1 MAHNPPPDYYGEHVF
16 NMSTHFSHDILVIG
30 SGAAGLTLALSL
42 ASQYRVAV
50 LSKGEVNEGSTWYAQ
65 GGIAAVLDDDDSVE
79 AHVQDT
85 LSAGAGLCHED
96 SVRFT
101 VERSKAA
108 IQWLIDQGV
117 DFTRHADDSDY
128 HLTKEGGHSH
138 RRIIHSADATGKA
151 VHSTLADKVRATK
164 NITLFEHHI
173 AVDLISE
180 PDVDSG
186 KVRCTGAYVYNC
198 EKQQVEVFQARAVVL
213 ATGGASKV
221 YLYTSNPDGASGD
234 GIAMAWRAGCRVAN
248 MEFNQFHPTC
258 LYHPKAGSFLV
269 TEALRGEGAKLKLPD
284 GSRFMDRFDQRAELA
299 PRDIVA
305 RAIDHEMKR
314 LGADCLYL
322 DISHKPA
329 EFINDHFPTVKQR
342 CLELGIDI
350 TQDPVP
356 VVPAAHY
363 TCGGVVVNH
372 QGQTDL
378 DQLYAIGET
387 SFTGLHGAN
396 RMASNSLLECIVY
409 AQSAAEHI
417 QQTLPDV
424 KPARPVADWD
434 ASRVTNSDEDVVISH
449 NWDELRRF
457 MWDYVGIVR
466 TRKRLERAT
475 HRIKL
480 LQKEIQEY
488 YSNYQIGNDLVE
500 LRNLA
505 MIAELIIRSAMQR
518 KESRGLHYS
527 LDYPE
532 QKTFAR
538 DTMLVPENFAAQSI
552 YIKP

>member
-1 MAHNPPPDYYGEHVF
+1 
-16 NMSTHFSHDILVIG
+16 MSSLHHQHDVLIIG

-42 ASQYRVAV
+42 ADSAKVAV
-50 LSKGEVNEGSTWYAQ
+50 LSKGDLNEGSTWFAQ
-65 GGIAAVLDDDDSVE
+65 GGIAAVLDDNDSTE
-79 AHVQDT
+79 AHVSDT
-85 LSAGAGLCHED
+85 LNAGAGLCHED

-101 VERSKAA
+101 VERGKNA

-117 DFTRHADDSDY
+117 SFTKLQDGEDY

-151 VHSTLADKVRATK
+151 VHSTLIDKVREHA
-164 NITLFEHHI
+164 NLDVFEHHI

-180 PDVDSG
+180 PDTCSG
-186 KVRCTGAYVYNC
+186 KVRCTGGYVYNR
-198 EKQQVEVFQARAVVL
+198 QSDRVDVFQAKAVIL

-221 YLYTSNPDGASGD
+221 YLYSSNPDSASGD
-234 GIAMAWRAGCRVAN
+234 GIAMAWRAGCRIAN

-269 TEALRGEGAKLKLPD
+269 TEALRGEGAHLKLPN
-284 GSRFMDRFDQRAELA
+284 GERFMHRFDERKELA

-314 LGADCLYL
+314 LGSDCLYL
-322 DISHKPA
+322 DISHKP
-329 EFINDHFPTVKQR
+329 ESFISEHFPTVKAR
-342 CLELGIDI
+342 CQDFGIDI
-350 TQDPVP
+350 TQQAIP

-372 QGQTDL
+372 CGQTDL

-409 AQSAAEHI
+409 AQAAANHI
-417 QQTLPDV
+417 RETLSEVEAP
-424 KPARPVADWD
+424 KAAAPWD

-488 YSNYQIGNDLVE
+488 YSNYQVGNDLIE

-505 MIAELIIRSAMQR
+505 MVAELIIRSAMQR

-527 LDYPE
+527 LDYP
-532 QKTFAR
+532 KTSGVAR
-538 DTMLVPENFAAQSI
+538 DTILVPTNFAAQEI
-552 YIKP
+552 FVRN

>member
-1 MAHNPPPDYYGEHVF
+1 
-16 NMSTHFSHDILVIG
+16 MSSHHQHDVLIIG

-42 ASQYRVAV
+42 AEQAKVAV
-50 LSKGEVNEGSTWYAQ
+50 LSKGALNEGSTWSAQ
-65 GGIAAVLDDDDSVE
+65 GGIAAVLDDNDTTE
-79 AHVQDT
+79 AHVEDT
-85 LSAGAGLCHED
+85 LNAGAGLCHED

-101 VERSKAA
+101 VERGEKA

-117 DFTRHADDSDY
+117 SFTKNHDNPDY

-151 VHSTLADKVRATK
+151 VHSTLIEKVTASP
-164 NITLFEHHI
+164 NIEIFEHHI
-173 AVDLISE
+173 AVDLITE
-180 PDVDSG
+180 PDTSTG
-186 KVRCTGAYVYNC
+186 KVRCSGGYVYNRNANT
-198 EKQQVEVFQARAVVL
+198 VDVFQAKAVIL

-221 YLYTSNPDGASGD
+221 YLYSSNPDSASGD
-234 GIAMAWRAGCRVAN
+234 GIAMAWRAGCRIAN

-269 TEALRGEGAKLKLPD
+269 TEALRGEGAHLKLPN
-284 GSRFMDRFDQRAELA
+284 GERFMQRFDERKELA

-314 LGADCLYL
+314 LGSDCLYL
-322 DISHKPA
+322 DISHKPKA
-329 EFINDHFPTVKQR
+329 FISEHFPNVKAR
-342 CLELGIDI
+342 CLEFGIDI
-350 TQDPVP
+350 TEQPIP

-363 TCGGVVVNH
+363 TCGGIVVNK

-409 AQSAAEHI
+409 AQAAAESI
-417 QQTLPDV
+417 QENLNDIVTPS
-424 KPARPVADWD
+424 PAAGWD

-488 YSNYQIGNDLVE
+488 YSNYQVGNDLIE

-505 MIAELIIRSAMQR
+505 MVAELIIRSAMQR

-527 LDYPE
+527 LDYPN
-532 QKTFAR
+532 TSGVAR
-538 DTMLVPENFAAQSI
+538 DTILVPTNFAAQEIFVRS
-552 YIKP
+552 